1 MKRSEAVKQI
11 EEILRGYWA
20 DHIVP
25 EAADQ
30 VLATLEARGMLPPL
44 TAEDRMY
51 HADLDVKWKDEND

>member
-30 VLATLEARGMLPPL
+30 VLSALEARECSHL
-44 TAEDRMY
+44 
-51 HADLDVKWKDEND
+51 